1 MGTFDEW
8 VKDKK
13 HEEEDNFI
21 NILLFSV
28 NGCDVDE
35 EEENDNTDNINKDKA
50 KLNFY

>member
-8 VKDKK
+8 IKDKQ

-21 NILLFSV
+21 NILFFSV
-28 NGCDVDE
+28 NGCDIE
-35 EEENDNTDNINKDKA
+35 EEENYDKDNINKDKA

>member
-8 VKDKK
+8 VKDKQ

-28 NGCDVDE
+28 NGVDV
-35 EEENDNTDNINKDKA
+35 EEENDDKNNINKDKT

>member
-8 VKDKK
+8 VKDKQ

-28 NGCDVDE
+28 NGCDVE
-35 EEENDNTDNINKDKA
+35 EEGNDDKHNINKDKT